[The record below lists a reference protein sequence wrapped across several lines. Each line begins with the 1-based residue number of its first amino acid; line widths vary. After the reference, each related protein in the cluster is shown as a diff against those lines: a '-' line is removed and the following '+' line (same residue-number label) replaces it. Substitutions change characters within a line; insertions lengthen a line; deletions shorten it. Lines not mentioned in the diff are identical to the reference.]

1 MCSYFPASSM
11 IFWDHIKGFLTERIK
26 ERTRGDTVDKQV
38 KCTIQRAAEVST
50 DISVDVNLVKLL
62 STGLTVI

>member
-11 IFWDHIKGFLTERIK
+11 IFWDHIKGFFN
-26 ERTRGDTVDKQV
+26 RGDTVDKQV
-38 KCTIQRAAEVST
+38 NYTIPRAAEVST
-50 DISVDVNLVKLL
+50 DISVDVNLVKLHVL